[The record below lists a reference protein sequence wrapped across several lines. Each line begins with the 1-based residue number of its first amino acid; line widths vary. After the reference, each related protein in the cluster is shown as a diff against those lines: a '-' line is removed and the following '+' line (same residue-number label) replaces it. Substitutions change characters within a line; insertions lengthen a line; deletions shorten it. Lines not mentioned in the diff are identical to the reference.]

1 MNLPLGEI
9 SRQATQSSR
18 AVLLLDGAGL
28 RQARTPQ
35 DGRKAAR
42 PRQYQS
48 APAAVLFSRAEPGRS
63 FDGPRFREGE
73 RRPGIAYPWLIART
87 EENRNDQA
95 EKARASVRRSGIR
108 YRDYRRFGAEREA
121 MGARPSSGEAAR
133 LPLMLSLS
141 KDDGEAADRRRGERN
156 GQLTPRA

>member
-1 MNLPLGEI
+1 MEPVFGKLGRHKTGEKPRVPGNISLLQLP
-9 SRQATQSSR
+9 
-18 AVLLLDGAGL
+18 
-28 RQARTPQ
+28 
-35 DGRKAAR
+35 
-42 PRQYQS
+42 Y
-48 APAAVLFSRAEPGRS
+48 LFSRAEPGRS